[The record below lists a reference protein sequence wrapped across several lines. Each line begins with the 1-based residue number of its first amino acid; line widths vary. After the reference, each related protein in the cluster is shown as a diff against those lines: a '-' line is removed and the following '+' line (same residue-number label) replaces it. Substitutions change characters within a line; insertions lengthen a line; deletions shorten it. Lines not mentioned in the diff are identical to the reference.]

1 MTTYYSATANSRPDF
16 PVLSGDISVD
26 ICVIGAG
33 YTGLLTALELSEKG
47 YTVAV
52 LEARQ
57 VGYGASGRNGGQIAT
72 GYQPG
77 MIQTEK
83 IVGKEDAEK
92 LWRFSMEATQLLRDR
107 ISRHQIACDLKNG
120 ELYTAAKA
128 RHVGW
133 LQQEQAHCE
142 SKYGF
147 TAYQWVTR
155 DGLANYL
162 QSTRYHGALL
172 DHHGGHLHPLNYA
185 LGLAAAAR
193 EAGILLFE
201 NSPAIEIV
209 PGQLPR
215 VKTDA
220 GQITAESVILAGN
233 AYMEGL
239 SKSLEKRIMPVR
251 TYIIATE
258 PLEPDR
264 ARQLMKTDACV
275 SDTNS
280 NLDYFRM
287 SADHRLL
294 YGGRDYVGDPRGDQ
308 TALLRRHML
317 HTFPQLSDL
326 KIDYIWSGK
335 VAVTRHLLP
344 DFGQAGNNLYYV
356 QGYSGQ
362 GLPLSA
368 MAAKALAEAVAGNL
382 ERFDVFARIPHKAFP
397 GGTRFRVPLLS
408 LVMFYQRLRDLL

>member
-1 MTTYYSATANSRPDF
+1 MKTYYEATANQRPVF
-16 PVLSGDISVD
+16 PSLSEDIQVD
-26 ICVIGAG
+26 ICILGAG

-47 YTVAV
+47 YSVAI
-52 LEARQ
+52 LEAQ
-57 VGYGASGRNGGQIAT
+57 TVGFGASGRNGGQIAT

-83 IVGKEDAEK
+83 VVGKEDAER
-92 LWRFSMEATQLLRDR
+92 LWRFSTEATCLLRDR
-107 ISRHQIACDLKNG
+107 VQHHGITCDLRDG

-128 RHVGW
+128 RHVDW
-133 LQQEQAHCE
+133 LRREQAHCE
-142 SKYGF
+142 SRYGF
-147 TAYQWVTR
+147 SAYEWVSQEK
-155 DGLANYL
+155 LADYL
-162 QSTRYHGALL
+162 DSTRYHGALL
-172 DHHGGHLHPLNYA
+172 DREGGHLHPLNYA
-185 LGLAAAAR
+185 LGLASAVKKAN
-193 EAGILLFE
+193 IPVFE
-201 NSPAIEIV
+201 NSRALEIV
-209 PGQLPR
+209 PEAQPC
-215 VKTDA
+215 VKTA
-220 GQITAESVILAGN
+220 IGQITANSIVLAGN
-233 AYMEGL
+233 AYLEGL
-239 SKSLEKRIMPVR
+239 HSRLESRIMPVR
-251 TYIIATE
+251 TYIMATE
-258 PLEPDR
+258 PLGEDR

-308 TALLRRHML
+308 TELLRRHML

-344 DFGQAGNNLYYV
+344 DFGRVGSNIYYV

-368 MAAKALAEAVAGNL
+368 IAAKVMAQAIAGDT
-382 ERFDVFARIPHKAFP
+382 ERFDVFARIPHKPFP

-408 LVMFYQRLRDLL
+408 LAMFYQRLRDLL